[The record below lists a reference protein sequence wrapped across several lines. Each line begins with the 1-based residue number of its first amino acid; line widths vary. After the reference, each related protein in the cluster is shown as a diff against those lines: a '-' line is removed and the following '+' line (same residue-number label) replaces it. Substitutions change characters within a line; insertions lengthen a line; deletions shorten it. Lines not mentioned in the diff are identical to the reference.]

1 MREDLKFLIVGD
13 TIIDEDIFLIASGI
27 SLETPT
33 MKTVY
38 DTNRVKYGGAANVA
52 RRLADL
58 LADFF
63 LLCGVWCVL

>member
-33 MKTVY
+33 LKTTY
-38 DTNRVKYGGAANVA
+38 DTFGQSKRNYS
-52 RRLADL
+52 
-58 LADFF
+58 
-63 LLCGVWCVL
+63 

>member
-38 DTNRVKYGGAANVA
+38 DTNRVKYGG
-52 RRLADL
+52 
-58 LADFF
+58 
-63 LLCGVWCVL
+63 

>member
-38 DTNRVKYGGAANVA
+38 DTNRVKYGGCLLYTSDAA
-52 RRLADL
+52 DE
-58 LADFF
+58 
-63 LLCGVWCVL
+63 

>member
-38 DTNRVKYGGAANVA
+38 DTNRVKYGGAV
-52 RRLADL
+52 LMSQD
-58 LADFF
+58 
-63 LLCGVWCVL
+63 VWQIMI

>member
-33 MKTVY
+33 MKTGY
-38 DTNRVKYGGAANVA
+38 DTNWGKSGGAAQ
-52 RRLADL
+52 ADL
-58 LADFF
+58 HANDTFF
-63 LLCGVWCVL
+63 SGYLVC

>member
-33 MKTVY
+33 MK
-38 DTNRVKYGGAANVA
+38 NC
-52 RRLADL
+52 L
-58 LADFF
+58 
-63 LLCGVWCVL
+63 